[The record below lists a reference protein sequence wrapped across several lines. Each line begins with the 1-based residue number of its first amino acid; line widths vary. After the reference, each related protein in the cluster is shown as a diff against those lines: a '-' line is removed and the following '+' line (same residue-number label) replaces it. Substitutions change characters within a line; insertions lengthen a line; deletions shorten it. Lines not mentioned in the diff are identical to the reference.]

1 MSYQKS
7 SKNDGRKDLVWF
19 SSRTRDRCR
28 AAHRHSSRA
37 RVVLVLVPPLFLP
50 AHPQSTRV
58 IRQRASHGGIK
69 SNRRRASRRAYTC
82 AADTKKSTSM
92 PRRSCRFTGDDDV
105 GASCANASAPLR
117 AASIC
122 RRFGGGALCAGAGGG
137 ARFEFMP
144 SARRSPAA
152 RATWNRDGWMDGW
165 MDCCRC
171 RRALATPPRR

>member
-1 MSYQKS
+1 MNYQKS

-92 PRRSCRFTGDDDV
+92 PRRSCRFTGDDV
-105 GASCANASAPLR
+105 GACCANASAPLR
-117 AASIC
+117 NASIC
-122 RRFGGGALCAGAGGG
+122 RRFGGGAPCAGAGGG
-137 ARFEFMP
+137 ARFGFMP

-165 MDCCRC
+165 IVADAAELSLLLPDDGR
-171 RRALATPPRR
+171 